1 MYMFKIS
8 AWLED
13 GMWVMQALLDLPANP
28 LKHKSRLI
36 LVILEAFTEVRKDRF
51 DCQIFMCQTVTK
63 YNAKCT

>member
-1 MYMFKIS
+1 
-8 AWLED
+8 
-13 GMWVMQALLDLPANP
+13 MWVMQALLDLPANP